1 MSCVPHSTVMDLVEV
16 PDQVSLRLLGRGLDS
31 VGQGRLIKEHHLAL

>member
-31 VGQGRLIKEHHLAL
+31 VSQGRLIKEHHLAL

>member
-1 MSCVPHSTVMDLVEV
+1 VSRVPHSTVMDFVEV
-16 PDQVSLRLLGRGLDS
+16 PDEVSLRLLGRGLDS